1 MRYVRIVILY
11 ACLAVGANVHAAPA
25 SADTGALIALAEGDL
40 GKIQFAA
47 EPKPVPSTVF
57 QTATGADTSLEAYR
71 GKYVLLNFWALW
83 CAPCREEMPALD
95 RLEAELG
102 GAQFEVVTVA
112 TGRNL
117 RPAVD
122 KFFDE
127 EKLTS
132 LPKLFDPKMT
142 LARDLRAIG
151 LPVTVMIDPEG
162 REIGRAAG
170 AVEWDSPA
178 AIRLF
183 QAWMAGS

>member
-1 MRYVRIVILY
+1 
-11 ACLAVGANVHAAPA
+11 
-25 SADTGALIALAEGDL
+25 
-40 GKIQFAA
+40 
-47 EPKPVPSTVF
+47 
-57 QTATGADTSLEAYR
+57 
-71 GKYVLLNFWALW
+71 
-83 CAPCREEMPALD
+83 MPALD